1 MKDMLETIARALV
14 DVPEAVKVRAM
25 ESPNGRVLYEIKVDA
40 GDIGKIIGRQGRVIK
55 AIRAVAKA
63 CAVRDG
69 KKVMVELV
77 E

>member
-1 MKDMLETIARALV
+1 MLETIARALV

-25 ESPNGRVLYEIKVDA
+25 ESANGRVLYEIKVDA

>member
-40 GDIGKIIGRQGRVIK
+40 GDVGKIIGRQGRVIK

>member
-1 MKDMLETIARALV
+1 MKDVLETIARALV
-14 DVPEAVKVRAM
+14 DVPEAVQVRAM
-25 ESPNGRVLYEIKVDA
+25 ESANGRVLYEIKVDA
-40 GDIGKIIGRQGRVIK
+40 GDVGKIIGRQGRVIK

-69 KKVMVELV
+69 KKVMVELA

>member
-1 MKDMLETIARALV
+1 MKEMIETIARALV
-14 DVPEAVKVRAM
+14 DVPEAVQVREM
-25 ESPNGRVLYEIKVDA
+25 ESANGRVLYEIKVDS

-69 KKVMVELV
+69 KKVLVELV